1 MGAFAVGTRDTT
13 CRTLLHAAHAAFRRD
28 LDRLA
33 AAVAAGKGGA
43 AHVRAGWDNLTQQ
56 MDMHHE
62 LEDRALWPRVER
74 AVGGRPAELAAL
86 AEIRAERARLGPLIA
101 GVDAALA
108 RAGTGTGTR
117 VGGVGA
123 GADRTGADR
132 GGAVAA
138 VRALREALEVHL
150 RHEEATV
157 LPLAESLL
165 EAGQWRALSDEAAL
179 RCAAGAALFVP
190 WVVDGIAPVERSRF
204 LTALPG
210 PVRER
215 NRVLWEP
222 RYRKRRL
229 WST

>member
-1 MGAFAVGTRDTT
+1 MGVFAVGTRDTT
-13 CRTLLHAAHAAFRRD
+13 CRTLLYAAHAAFRRD

-56 MDMHHE
+56 LDMHHE
-62 LEDRALWPRVER
+62 LEDRTLWPRVER
-74 AVGGRPAELAAL
+74 AVAGRPAELAVL

-101 GVDAALA
+101 GVNTALA
-108 RAGTGTGTR
+108 AAHTGRATTGT
-117 VGGVGA
+117 A
-123 GADRTGADR
+123 G

-138 VRALREALEVHL
+138 VRALREALDAHL

-157 LPLAESLL
+157 LPLAESVL
-165 EAGQWRALSDEAAL
+165 EAGQWRALADEAAR
-179 RCAAGAALFVP
+179 RCAPGAALFVP
-190 WVVDGIAPVERSRF
+190 WVVDGIAPVDRSRF

-210 PVRER
+210 PVRDR
-215 NRVLWEP
+215 NRVVWEP

>member
-1 MGAFAVGTRDTT
+1 MGVFAVATRDTT
-13 CRTLLHAAHAAFRRD
+13 CRTLLSAAHTAFRRD

-43 AHVRAGWDNLTQQ
+43 AHVRAGWDNLAQQ
-56 MDMHHE
+56 LRMHHD
-62 LEDRALWPRVER
+62 LEDRTLWPRVER
-74 AVGGRPAELAAL
+74 AVAGRPAELAVL

-101 GVDAALA
+101 AVDTALA
-108 RAGTGTGTR
+108 TGTG
-117 VGGVGA
+117 GGG
-123 GADRTGADR
+123 GG

-138 VRALREALEVHL
+138 VRTLREALEAHL

-157 LPLAESLL
+157 LPLAESVL
-165 EAGQWRALSDEAAL
+165 ESGQWRALADEAAL
-179 RCAAGAALFVP
+179 RCAAGAELFVP
-190 WVVDGIAPVERSRF
+190 WVVDGIAPVDRSRF

-210 PVRER
+210 PVRDR
-215 NRVLWEP
+215 NRVVWEP